1 MSARHQV
8 PSATL
13 ILALLLS
20 ACQSSA
26 QSQGQAARLRTIT
39 EAAQQELT
47 QALKELTGASQVR
60 IDAGQLSQSN
70 TLTLER
76 VRSKDANGVIM
87 QGADRDMPEIFQ
99 LRWAAGQCKIVQLST
114 GKSRVLQQADCL
126 VVP

>member
-13 ILALLLS
+13 ILALLPS

-26 QSQGQAARLRTIT
+26 QPQGQAARLRTVT

-47 QALKELTGASQVR
+47 QALKEMTGASQLR
-60 IDAGQLSQSN
+60 IDIGQFSQTS

-76 VRSKDANGVIM
+76 VQGRDANGVIM
-87 QGADRDMPEIFQ
+87 QGADRQMPEIFQ
-99 LRWAAGQCKIVQLST
+99 LRWADGQCRIVQLST

-126 VVP
+126 VAP

>member
-60 IDAGQLSQSN
+60 IDAGQL
-70 TLTLER
+70 
-76 VRSKDANGVIM
+76 RSASEVIM
-87 QGADRDMPEIFQ
+87 QGADREMPEIFQ
-99 LRWAAGQCKIVQLST
+99 LRRAAGQCKIVQLST